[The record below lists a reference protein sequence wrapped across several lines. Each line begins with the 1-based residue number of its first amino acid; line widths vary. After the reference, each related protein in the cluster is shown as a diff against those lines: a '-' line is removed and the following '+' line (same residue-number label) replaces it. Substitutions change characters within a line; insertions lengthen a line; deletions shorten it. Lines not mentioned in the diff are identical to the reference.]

1 MSSNA
6 VANAGTEVSRAAV
19 ELGAVVVDDAGLVL
33 MVRAGAGL
41 VLPGGPL
48 LVGEQA
54 AAGVVRVVGEVT
66 GVLVEVCDLVGVSST
81 PGFGVCF
88 RARPV
93 GGDLGERAEWV
104 EPECLGELPVDG
116 ADRRRVEHVLAER
129 AAYFG

>member
-6 VANAGTEVSRAAV
+6 VANARTHVSRAAV
-19 ELGAVVVDDAGLVL
+19 ELDAVVVDDAGLVL
-33 MVRAGAGL
+33 MERTGTGL
-41 VLPGGPL
+41 ALPGGPL
-48 LVGEQA
+48 LAGEQA
-54 AAGVVRVVGEVT
+54 SEGIVRVVDEVT
-66 GVLVEVCDLVGVSST
+66 GVRVEVCDLVGVSSS

-88 RARPV
+88 RARPI

-104 EPECLGELPVDG
+104 EPERLGELPVDG